1 MTVTYVNQ
9 AVLNEKLKKNYLSL
23 QISSDSSSIYIV
35 NSKSAQMNEYTG
47 TTSPKAVASAG
58 EPPLDASDLMAV
70 VAHYQSP
77 LLRYVGQMLGRIDH
91 EAEDIVQEAFVRLHR
106 QVAGHGSDSVKH
118 LTTWLFR
125 VTHNLTIDTMRQR
138 TKRRRPPVTNVDPSA
153 LSEEQA
159 ADELDALGEVLRQEA
174 RQVALRELSQLDDQQ
189 RQVILLKVIQG
200 MSLRQVA
207 KVIGI
212 SVSLVNY
219 RLNQGLT
226 ELARRLRK
234 AGVV

>member
-1 MTVTYVNQ
+1 
-9 AVLNEKLKKNYLSL
+9 
-23 QISSDSSSIYIV
+23 
-35 NSKSAQMNEYTG
+35 
-47 TTSPKAVASAG
+47 
-58 EPPLDASDLMAV
+58 
-70 VAHYQSP
+70 
-77 LLRYVGQMLGRIDH
+77 
-91 EAEDIVQEAFVRLHR
+91 
-106 QVAGHGSDSVKH
+106 VKH

-125 VTHNLTIDTMRQR
+125 VTHNLTIDMLRQR
-138 TKRRRPPVTNVDPSA
+138 TKSRRPPVTNADPSV

-174 RQVALRELSQLDDQQ
+174 RQVALRELAQLDDQQ
-189 RQVILLKVIQG
+189 RQVVLLKVIQG
-200 MSLRQVA
+200 MTLRQVA

-226 ELARRLRK
+226 ELSQRLKK

>member
-1 MTVTYVNQ
+1 
-9 AVLNEKLKKNYLSL
+9 
-23 QISSDSSSIYIV
+23 
-35 NSKSAQMNEYTG
+35 MNEYTG
-47 TTSPKAVASAG
+47 TTSPKAITGAG
-58 EPPLDASDLMAV
+58 APLDASDLMAV

-77 LLRYVGQMLGRIDH
+77 LLRYVGQMLGRTDH
-91 EAEDIVQEAFVRLHR
+91 EAEDVVQEAFVRLHR
-106 QVAGHGSDSVKH
+106 QVTGHGSGSVKH

-125 VTHNLTIDTMRQR
+125 VTHNLTIDML
-138 TKRRRPPVTNVDPSA
+138 RRRSQRRRVPETAVDPSA

-174 RQVALRELSQLDDQQ
+174 RQVALRELAQLDERQ
-189 RQVILLKVIQG
+189 RQVVLLKVIQG
-200 MSLRQVA
+200 MTLRQVA
-207 KVIGI
+207 KVVGI

-226 ELARRLRK
+226 ELAQRLRR

>member
-1 MTVTYVNQ
+1 
-9 AVLNEKLKKNYLSL
+9 
-23 QISSDSSSIYIV
+23 
-35 NSKSAQMNEYTG
+35 MNEYTG
-47 TTSPKAVASAG
+47 TTSPKAKASAG
-58 EPPLDASDLMAV
+58 AKPLDAGDLMAV
-70 VAHYQSP
+70 VARYQSP
-77 LLRYVGQMLGRIDH
+77 LLRYVGQMLGGIDH
-91 EAEDIVQEAFVRLHR
+91 EAEDIVQETFIRLHR
-106 QVAGHGSDSVKH
+106 QVTAHGSDSVKH

-125 VTHNLTIDTMRQR
+125 VTHNLTIDMLRQR
-138 TKRRRPPVTNVDPSA
+138 TKSRRPPVTNADPSV

-174 RQVALRELSQLDDQQ
+174 RQVALRELAQLDDQQ
-189 RQVILLKVIQG
+189 RQVVLLKVIQG
-200 MSLRQVA
+200 MTLRQVA

-226 ELARRLRK
+226 ELSQRLKK

>member
-1 MTVTYVNQ
+1 
-9 AVLNEKLKKNYLSL
+9 
-23 QISSDSSSIYIV
+23 
-35 NSKSAQMNEYTG
+35 MNEYTG
-47 TTSPKAVASAG
+47 TTRPKAIAGTGVA
-58 EPPLDASDLMAV
+58 PLDAGDLMAV

-106 QVAGHGSDSVKH
+106 QVTGHGSGSVKH

-125 VTHNLTIDTMRQR
+125 VTHNLTIDVLRQR
-138 TKRRRPPVTNVDPSA
+138 SRRKRVPETTIDPVV

-174 RQVALRELSQLDDQQ
+174 RQVALRELAQLDDQQ
-189 RQVILLKVIQG
+189 RQVVLLRVIQE
-200 MSLRQVA
+200 MTLRQVA
-207 KVIGI
+207 EVVGI
-212 SVSLVNY
+212 SVSMVNY

-226 ELARRLRK
+226 ELAQRLRR

>member
-1 MTVTYVNQ
+1 
-9 AVLNEKLKKNYLSL
+9 
-23 QISSDSSSIYIV
+23 
-35 NSKSAQMNEYTG
+35 MNEYTG
-47 TTSPKAVASAG
+47 TTSPKAVAGAG
-58 EPPLDASDLMAV
+58 VPSLNASDLMAV

-77 LLRYVGQMLGRIDH
+77 LLRYVGQILGRIDH

-106 QVAGHGSDSVKH
+106 QVAGHGSGSVKY

-125 VTHNLTIDTMRQR
+125 VTHNLTIDML
-138 TKRRRPPVTNVDPSA
+138 RRRSQRKRVPETAVDPSA

-159 ADELDALGEVLRQEA
+159 ADELDVLGEVLRQEA
-174 RQVALRELSQLDDQQ
+174 RQVALRELAQLDEQQ
-189 RQVILLKVIQG
+189 RQVVLLKVIQG
-200 MSLRQVA
+200 MTLRQVA
-207 KVIGI
+207 KVVGI

-226 ELARRLRK
+226 ELSRRLRR

>member
-1 MTVTYVNQ
+1 
-9 AVLNEKLKKNYLSL
+9 
-23 QISSDSSSIYIV
+23 
-35 NSKSAQMNEYTG
+35 MNEYTG
-47 TTSPKAVASAG
+47 TKRPKAIAGTGVA
-58 EPPLDASDLMAV
+58 PLDAGDLMAV

-106 QVAGHGSDSVKH
+106 QVAGHGSGSVKH

-125 VTHNLTIDTMRQR
+125 VTHNLTIDVLRQR
-138 TKRRRPPVTNVDPSA
+138 SRQKRVLETTIDPVV

-159 ADELDALGEVLRQEA
+159 ADELDALSEVLRQEA
-174 RQVALRELSQLDDQQ
+174 RQVALRELAQLDDQQ
-189 RQVILLKVIQG
+189 RQIVLLKVIQE
-200 MSLRQVA
+200 MTLREVA
-207 KVIGI
+207 EVVGI
-212 SVSLVNY
+212 SVSMVNY

-226 ELARRLRK
+226 ELAQRLRR

>member
-1 MTVTYVNQ
+1 
-9 AVLNEKLKKNYLSL
+9 
-23 QISSDSSSIYIV
+23 
-35 NSKSAQMNEYTG
+35 MNEYTG
-47 TTSPKAVASAG
+47 TTRPKAIAGTGVA
-58 EPPLDASDLMAV
+58 PLDAGDLMAV

-106 QVAGHGSDSVKH
+106 QVAGHGSGSVKH

-125 VTHNLTIDTMRQR
+125 VTHNLTIDVLRQR
-138 TKRRRPPVTNVDPSA
+138 SRRKRVPETTIDPVV

-174 RQVALRELSQLDDQQ
+174 RQVALRELAQLDDQQ
-189 RQVILLKVIQG
+189 RQVVLLKVIQE
-200 MSLRQVA
+200 MTLRQVA
-207 KVIGI
+207 EVVGI
-212 SVSLVNY
+212 SVSMVNY

-226 ELARRLRK
+226 ELAQRLRR
-234 AGVV
+234 AGIV

>member
-1 MTVTYVNQ
+1 
-9 AVLNEKLKKNYLSL
+9 
-23 QISSDSSSIYIV
+23 
-35 NSKSAQMNEYTG
+35 MNEYTG
-47 TTSPKAVASAG
+47 TTSPKARASAG
-58 EPPLDASDLMAV
+58 VSELDASDLMAV
-70 VAHYQSP
+70 VARYQGP

-106 QVAGHGSDSVKH
+106 QVAGHGPGSVKH

-125 VTHNLTIDTMRQR
+125 VTHNLTIDML
-138 TKRRRPPVTNVDPSA
+138 RRRSQRKRVPETTVDPSA

-174 RQVALRELSQLDDQQ
+174 RQVALRELAQLDDQQ
-189 RQVILLKVIQG
+189 RQVVLLKVIQG
-200 MSLRQVA
+200 MTLRQVA
-207 KVIGI
+207 EVVGI
-212 SVSLVNY
+212 SVSMVNY

-226 ELARRLRK
+226 ELSQRLRR

>member
-1 MTVTYVNQ
+1 
-9 AVLNEKLKKNYLSL
+9 
-23 QISSDSSSIYIV
+23 
-35 NSKSAQMNEYTG
+35 
-47 TTSPKAVASAG
+47 
-58 EPPLDASDLMAV
+58 MAV

-77 LLRYVGQMLGRIDH
+77 LLRYVGQMLGRVDH

-106 QVAGHGSDSVKH
+106 QVAGQGSGSVKH

-125 VTHNLTIDTMRQR
+125 VTHNLTIDMLRQR
-138 TKRRRPPVTNVDPSA
+138 SQQRRVPETSVDPAA

-174 RQVALRELSQLDDQQ
+174 RQVALRELAQLDEQQ
-189 RQVILLKVIQG
+189 RQVVLLKVIQG
-200 MSLRQVA
+200 MTLRQVA
-207 KVIGI
+207 EVVGI

-226 ELARRLRK
+226 ELAQRLRK

>member
-1 MTVTYVNQ
+1 MARVG
-9 AVLNEKLKKNYLSL
+9 A
-23 QISSDSSSIYIV
+23 
-35 NSKSAQMNEYTG
+35 
-47 TTSPKAVASAG
+47 
-58 EPPLDASDLMAV
+58 PPLDAGDLMGV

-77 LLRYVGQMLGRIDH
+77 LLRYVGQMLGRVD
-91 EAEDIVQEAFVRLHR
+91 EGAEDIVQEAFIRLHR
-106 QVAGHGSDSVKH
+106 QVTKHGPGSIKH

-125 VTHNLTIDTMRQR
+125 VAHNLTIDVL
-138 TKRRRPPVTNVDPSA
+138 RRRVKLKRVVKGAADPA
-153 LSEEQA
+153 VLAEEQA

-174 RQVALRELSQLDDQQ
+174 RQVALRELAQLEDQQ

-200 MSLRQVA
+200 MTLREVA
-207 KVIGI
+207 EVVGT

-226 ELARRLRK
+226 ELAERLRK

>member
-1 MTVTYVNQ
+1 
-9 AVLNEKLKKNYLSL
+9 
-23 QISSDSSSIYIV
+23 
-35 NSKSAQMNEYTG
+35 MNEYTG
-47 TTSPKAVASAG
+47 TTSPKAITGAG
-58 EPPLDASDLMAV
+58 APLDASDLMAV

-77 LLRYVGQMLGRIDH
+77 LLRYVGQMLGRTDH
-91 EAEDIVQEAFVRLHR
+91 EAEDVVQEAFVRLHR
-106 QVAGHGSDSVKH
+106 QVTGHGSGSVKH

-125 VTHNLTIDTMRQR
+125 VTHNLTIDML
-138 TKRRRPPVTNVDPSA
+138 RRRSQRRRVPETAVDPSA

-174 RQVALRELSQLDDQQ
+174 RQVALRELAQLDERQ
-189 RQVILLKVIQG
+189 RQVVLLKVIQG
-200 MSLRQVA
+200 MTLRQVA
-207 KVIGI
+207 KVVGI

-226 ELARRLRK
+226 ELARRLRR

>member
-1 MTVTYVNQ
+1 M
-9 AVLNEKLKKNYLSL
+9 NEK
-23 QISSDSSSIYIV
+23 
-35 NSKSAQMNEYTG
+35 TG
-47 TTSPKAVASAG
+47 TTSPKAIASTG

-77 LLRYVGQMLGRIDH
+77 LLRYVGQMLGRVDH
-91 EAEDIVQEAFVRLHR
+91 EAEDIVQEAFVRLHH
-106 QVAGHGSDSVKH
+106 QVTGHGSGSVKH
-118 LTTWLFR
+118 LTAWLFR
-125 VTHNLTIDTMRQR
+125 VTHNLTIDMLRQR
-138 TKRRRPPVTNVDPSA
+138 SKRRRLPKTAVDHSV

-174 RQVALRELSQLDDQQ
+174 RQVALRELAQLDDQQ
-189 RQVILLKVIQG
+189 RQVVLLKVIQG
-200 MSLRQVA
+200 MTLRQVA
-207 KVIGI
+207 KVVDI

-226 ELARRLRK
+226 ELAQRLKK

>member
-1 MTVTYVNQ
+1 
-9 AVLNEKLKKNYLSL
+9 
-23 QISSDSSSIYIV
+23 
-35 NSKSAQMNEYTG
+35 MNEYTG
-47 TTSPKAVASAG
+47 TTSPKAIASAG
-58 EPPLDASDLMAV
+58 APLEASDLMAV
-70 VAHYQSP
+70 VAHYQGP
-77 LLRYVGQMLGRIDH
+77 LLRYVGQMLGRIDN
-91 EAEDIVQEAFVRLHR
+91 EAEDIVQETFVRLHR
-106 QVAGHGSDSVKH
+106 QVAGHGSGSVKH

-138 TKRRRPPVTNVDPSA
+138 SKRRRPPVTAVDPSA
-153 LSEEQA
+153 LSEEHA

-174 RQVALRELSQLDDQQ
+174 RQVALRELAQLDDQQ
-189 RQVILLKVIQG
+189 RQVVLLKVIQE

-226 ELARRLRK
+226 ELARRLKK

>member
-1 MTVTYVNQ
+1 
-9 AVLNEKLKKNYLSL
+9 
-23 QISSDSSSIYIV
+23 
-35 NSKSAQMNEYTG
+35 MNEYTG
-47 TTSPKAVASAG
+47 TTSPKAIASAVVT
-58 EPPLDASDLMAV
+58 PLDASDLLAV
-70 VAHYQSP
+70 VAHYHSP
-77 LLRYVGQMLGRIDH
+77 LLRYVGQILGRVDH

-106 QVAGHGSDSVKH
+106 QVAGHGSGSVKH

-125 VTHNLTIDTMRQR
+125 VTHNLTIDML
-138 TKRRRPPVTNVDPSA
+138 RRRSQRKRVPETAVDPSS

-174 RQVALRELSQLDDQQ
+174 RQVALRELAQLDDKQ
-189 RQVILLKVIQG
+189 RQVVLLKVIQG
-200 MSLRQVA
+200 MTLRQVA
-207 KVIGI
+207 KVVGI

-226 ELARRLRK
+226 ELSRRLRK

>member
-1 MTVTYVNQ
+1 
-9 AVLNEKLKKNYLSL
+9 
-23 QISSDSSSIYIV
+23 
-35 NSKSAQMNEYTG
+35 MNEYTG
-47 TTSPKAVASAG
+47 TTSPKAKACAG
-58 EPPLDASDLMAV
+58 LKPLDASDLMAV

-77 LLRYVGQMLGRIDH
+77 LLRYVGQILGRIDH
-91 EAEDIVQEAFVRLHR
+91 EAEDIVQETFVRLHR
-106 QVAGHGSDSVKH
+106 QVAGHGSGSVKH

-125 VTHNLTIDTMRQR
+125 VTHNLTIDMLRQR
-138 TKRRRPPVTNVDPSA
+138 TKSRRPPVTSADPSV

-174 RQVALRELSQLDDQQ
+174 RQVALRELAQLDDQQ
-189 RQVILLKVIQG
+189 RQIILLKVIQG
-200 MSLRQVA
+200 MTLRQVA

-226 ELARRLRK
+226 ELSQRLKK

>member
-1 MTVTYVNQ
+1 
-9 AVLNEKLKKNYLSL
+9 
-23 QISSDSSSIYIV
+23 
-35 NSKSAQMNEYTG
+35 MNEYTG
-47 TTSPKAVASAG
+47 TTSPKAIASAG
-58 EPPLDASDLMAV
+58 VQPLDASDLMAV

-77 LLRYVGQMLGRIDH
+77 LLRYVGQILGRIDH

-106 QVAGHGSDSVKH
+106 QVAGHGPGSVKH

-125 VTHNLTIDTMRQR
+125 VTHNLTIDML
-138 TKRRRPPVTNVDPSA
+138 RRRSQRKRIPETAVDPSA

-174 RQVALRELSQLDDQQ
+174 RQVALRELAQLDDQQ
-189 RQVILLKVIQG
+189 RQIVLLKVIQG
-200 MSLRQVA
+200 MTLRQVA
-207 KVIGI
+207 KVVGI

-226 ELARRLRK
+226 ELSRRLRR